1 MMKCVIDKSVPK
13 SINATEN
20 PSAYAPATY
29 VSSLI
34 NKVNEWAWA
43 TRPVTVGEL
52 ATEIF
57 PEFISKQKMHT
68 PQEWEEYYLAN
79 YKEKYD
85 LALQKLKIKFE
96 AVKSTFN
103 NISDDDLQAWL
114 DDFLFTK
121 TFNGLYYQ
129 EAILQD
135 IAQKLGKELVPA
147 SQQDE
152 SLGIDGYIDGKAY
165 SVKPESYRQTQSS
178 HHEKI
183 NATMVY
189 YRDIDK
195 KTFEYEIEEDSEQ

>member
-1 MMKCVIDKSVPK
+1 MKYIIEKSKAK
-13 SINATEN
+13 SINAAEN
-20 PSAYAPATY
+20 PSTYAPATY
-29 VSSLI
+29 VSTLI

-57 PEFISKQKMHT
+57 PEFISNKKTHT
-68 PQEWEEYYLAN
+68 SEEWEDYYLAN

-85 LALQKLKIKFE
+85 LALQKLKTKFE
-96 AVKSTFN
+96 SVKTTVN
-103 NISDDDLQAWL
+103 TISDDDLQAWL

-135 IAQKLGKELVPA
+135 IAQRAGKELVPA
-147 SQQDE
+147 SSQDE
-152 SLGIDGYIDGKAY
+152 SLGIDGYIDGKPY
-165 SVKPESYRQTQSS
+165 SVKPESYKQTQSS
-178 HHEKI
+178 RHEKI

-189 YRDIDK
+189 YKDIDK
-195 KTFEYEIEEDSEQ
+195 KSFEYEIEEDKAE